1 MPSAP
6 EASGT
11 PILTTSLWP
20 HSLGL
25 LVGICAFSASLRPP
39 EDAAVNAH
47 AAIPKPMYRQFYS
60 DLRIQLGQQ
69 RVTYACL

>member
-11 PILTTSLWP
+11 PRLTTSLWP

-39 EDAAVNAH
+39 EGAALNAH
-47 AAIPKPMYRQFYS
+47 AAITKLMYRQFYS
-60 DLRIQLGQQ
+60 NLRLSWAS